1 MKNGNAAMDYRNP
14 AAVRKAGLDALQK
27 ELGAV
32 GAVYFLR
39 QFEVGT
45 GNYTEEREQLLA
57 GITLDDIVKSVRDL
71 DAQNG

>member
-1 MKNGNAAMDYRNP
+1 MNGNIAMDYRNP
-14 AAVRKAGLDALQK
+14 AAVRKAGLSALQK

-45 GNYTEEREQLLA
+45 GNYTEEREQLLS
-57 GITLDDIVKSVRDL
+57 GIPLDELIKDVHEL
-71 DAQNG
+71 DAQHG

>member
-1 MKNGNAAMDYRNP
+1 MMNGNAAMDYRTP

>member
-1 MKNGNAAMDYRNP
+1 MDGNAAMDYRNP
-14 AAVRKAGLDALQK
+14 AIVRKAGMTALQK
-27 ELGAV
+27 ELGTV

-57 GITLDDIVKSVRDL
+57 GITLDEIVKSIRSL
-71 DAQNG
+71 DGRHG